1 MGIFS
6 WILFGLIVGA
16 LARVFTPTKN
26 PGRVV
31 GIAATIVVGI
41 VGAVV
46 GGFIGTQLGLGTVTG
61 FNLISIGLATIG
73 AVLLL
78 LLFHAINGSRNR

>member
-1 MGIFS
+1 MGIVS

-26 PGRVV
+26 SGGVGGIVV
-31 GIAATIVVGI
+31 TIVVGM

-46 GGFIGTQLGLGTVTG
+46 GGFIGTQLGLGSVTG
-61 FNLISIGLATIG
+61 FNLISLVLATVG

>member
-1 MGIFS
+1 MGILS

-16 LARVFTPTKN
+16 LARVVTPTGKQ
-26 PGRVV
+26 GGVA
-31 GIAATIVVGI
+31 GIFATMVIGI

-46 GGFIGTQLGLGTVTG
+46 GGFIGTQLGIGAVTG
-61 FNLISIGLATIG
+61 FNLISLVLATVG

-78 LLFHAINGSRNR
+78 LLFHAINGSRDR

>member
-1 MGIFS
+1 MGIVS
-6 WILFGLIVGA
+6 WILFGLVVGA
-16 LARVFTPTKN
+16 LARVFTPKKSTSSVR
-26 PGRVV
+26 GIVV
-31 GIAATIVVGI
+31 TIVIGI

-61 FNLISIGLATIG
+61 FNLISLVLATAG

-78 LLFHAINGSRNR
+78 LLVHAINGSRNH

>member
-1 MGIFS
+1 MGILS

-16 LARVFTPTKN
+16 LARVFTPTKD
-26 PGRVV
+26 V
-31 GIAATIVVGI
+31 GGIIATIVIGI

-46 GGFIGTQLGLGTVTG
+46 GGFIGTQLGIGAVTG
-61 FNLISIGLATIG
+61 FNLVSLVLATVG

-78 LLFHAINGSRNR
+78 LLFHFIKGSRDR

>member
-1 MGIFS
+1 MGILS

-16 LARVFTPTKN
+16 LARVFSPTKD
-26 PGRVV
+26 V
-31 GIAATIVVGI
+31 GGIIATTVIGI

-46 GGFIGTQLGLGTVTG
+46 GGFIGTQLGIGAVTG
-61 FNLISIGLATIG
+61 FDLVSLALATVG

-78 LLFHAINGSRNR
+78 LLFHFIKGSRDG